1 MVEINWT
8 SIAISDLQGV
18 YDYIAEDSITY
29 AGRFV
34 DKLIARVEILET
46 HPESGRIVPEFDNPS
61 LKELIE
67 GSYRII
73 YRIVNEEKV
82 EIIRIHHSARL
93 LK

>member
-8 SIAISDLQGV
+8 PVAISDLQGI

-29 AGRFV
+29 AGRFI
-34 DKLIARVEILET
+34 DKLIARVDILGT

-61 LKELIE
+61 LRELIE

-73 YRIVNEEKV
+73 YRIVDMQKV
-82 EIIRIHHSARL
+82 QIIRIHHSARL